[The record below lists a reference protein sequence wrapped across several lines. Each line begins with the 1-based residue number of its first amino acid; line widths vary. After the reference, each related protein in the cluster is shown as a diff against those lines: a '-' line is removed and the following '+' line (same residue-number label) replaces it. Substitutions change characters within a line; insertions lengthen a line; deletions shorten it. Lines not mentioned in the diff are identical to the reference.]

1 MKIAYL
7 MKMRPEA
14 RAFIPADVEPIVIH
28 TDADGRYREDELA
41 ALSGVEALV
50 VSMEPANAQ
59 IMDACPG
66 LRIIQRTGVGYE
78 TLDLEEAARRGI
90 PCCNTPG
97 VNREAVAEHA
107 MALLLSLAK
116 RLRESERQLRAL
128 DWVGSRRET
137 NHAFELKGKTL
148 GIVGLGNSGSSLAMR
163 ARAFEM
169 QLLYTDIREIDAAVV
184 EAAGAREMPLAELLA
199 AADVVSINTN
209 LNPTSRNLIDAAAL
223 ATMKPGALLICC
235 ARGGVLDEAAVAAA
249 LHEGRLAAAGIDVFA
264 DEPLL
269 PDNPLLNTPN
279 TLLTPHVAGSTA
291 ETTARIYAWAHENV
305 RRVLLRGERPRW
317 VLNGV

>member
-14 RAFIPADVEPIVIH
+14 MAFIPDDVEPIVIH
-28 TDADGRYREDELA
+28 ADEHGRYREEELA
-41 ALSGVEALV
+41 ALSDVEALV

-59 IMDACPG
+59 IMDACPR

-78 TLDLEEAARRGI
+78 TLDLDEAARRGI

-107 MALLLSLAK
+107 MGLLLSLAK
-116 RLRESERQLRAL
+116 RLREAERQLRAL
-128 DWVGSRRET
+128 DWVGSRAET
-137 NHAFELKGKTL
+137 AHAFELKGKTL

-169 QLLYTDIREIDAAVV
+169 QILYTDIREIDAAVV

-209 LNPTSRNLIDAAAL
+209 LNPTSRNIIDAAAL
-223 ATMKPGALLICC
+223 ARMKPGALLICC

-249 LHEGRLAAAGIDVFA
+249 LHEGRLAAAGIDVFV

-269 PDNPLLNTPN
+269 PGNPLLDTPN

-291 ETTARIYAWAHENV
+291 ETTTRIYAWAHENV
-305 RRVLLRGERPRW
+305 RRVLLRGEPPRW

>member
-14 RAFIPADVEPIVIH
+14 MAFIPDDVEPIVIH
-28 TDADGRYREDELA
+28 TDDDGHYREEDLA
-41 ALSGVEALV
+41 ALGDVEALV

-59 IMDACPG
+59 IMDACPK

-78 TLDLEEAARRGI
+78 TLDLQTAAQRGI

-107 MALLLSLAK
+107 MAMLLSLAK
-116 RLRESERQLRAL
+116 RLRESEQQLRQL

-137 NHAFELKGKTL
+137 GHAFELKGKTL

-169 QLLYTDIREIDAAVV
+169 QILYTDIREIDATVV
-184 EAAGAREMPLAELLA
+184 EAAGARNMPLDELLA
-199 AADVVSINTN
+199 HADVVSVSTN
-209 LNPTSRNLIDAAAL
+209 LNPTSHNIIDAAAL
-223 ATMKPGALLICC
+223 ARMKPGALLICC

-249 LHEGRLAAAGIDVFA
+249 LHEGRLAAAGIDVFV

-269 PDNPLLNTPN
+269 PGNPLLETPN

-291 ETTARIYAWAHENV
+291 ETTTRIYAWAHDNI
-305 RRVLLRGERPRW
+305 RRVLLRGEAPQW